1 MPLFIIQE
9 VTKDSY
15 KSEKVNRVHQ
25 RHMAAPSIVSVHVNL
40 PLLLALGIWSTF
52 PSQSK
57 MLASLVDVDCRFA
70 YLNDPRVTAWHP
82 DGRLRVISERGNES
96 GIVSTVLAI
105 AIDPNRILTN
115 QESR

>member
-1 MPLFIIQE
+1 
-9 VTKDSY
+9 
-15 KSEKVNRVHQ
+15 
-25 RHMAAPSIVSVHVNL
+25 
-40 PLLLALGIWSTF
+40 
-52 PSQSK
+52 

-115 QESR
+115 RGDRSLNLSTSTAQHAVDLW